1 MSNIKTKIKDLIQ
14 NLKQVFLR
22 FPLACFFALVLTI
35 LLSYLFV
42 TFAHER
48 IPNHREFFFSITWG
62 CGIAVLLAFAADL
75 FCHFRNVSLK
85 PRIWCN
91 IAVVLAA
98 AACTWLLYKHYNN
111 SFTDYYFYATLFVT
125 LLLMLVWPTLGQRNI
140 EITWNYHIRLVY
152 AIAITY
158 ILAFI
163 LIIGIIAILLSIY
176 FLFNIRTFDIIAVAI
191 AVILA
196 FFSPCCAMALMPVN
210 KSNYDKPLAYS
221 KFLKVLVLYIL
232 LPLVCIEAI
241 VLYLYAITILVSWQ
255 LPDGGVA
262 YWVFSY
268 AIAASIVWYLLTP
281 VFRSEQPSKL
291 KILDQGFFFS
301 LIPLLVLLFVG
312 LFHRIND
319 YGFTTNRYIVLVIA
333 CWFLVISLIMI
344 FRKSRN
350 VTSLLGSLVIISLL
364 ALFGPWSMF
373 SLPKSMQIKRFE
385 KIANEYHLLENGKI
399 ISAKEE
405 LNREQNIALSESIDF
420 FMDTK
425 EYRHDF
431 AEQYFGITPAET
443 DSIIYNH
450 SCYDFKEMLMYK
462 MNGEYINEYNRRETS
477 DDEDTIDDEDVGHE
491 HSFYNEDDKL
501 YNIAQYDYT
510 FSCTVENNDY
520 RDDGSY
526 KSQSDNVKLDIWI
539 DSHKKDIIH
548 FDINN
553 NTFDINAIDSL
564 NLESLYLESLYK
576 HKYGAALKS
585 NEIFHED
592 AHVKLYLNVK
602 YCSVEK
608 DKTDTLSLNRIRF
621 DGYVKL
627 KN

>member
-1 MSNIKTKIKDLIQ
+1 MSTIKTKIKDLIQ

-22 FPLACFFALVLTI
+22 FPLACAFALVLSI

-42 TFAHER
+42 HV
-48 IPNHREFFFSITWG
+48 IINSHHFSQEKLLYAICCG
-62 CGIAVLLAFAADL
+62 CGITILLAFAADL
-75 FCHFRNVSLK
+75 YCHFRNASLK
-85 PRIWCN
+85 QRIWCN
-91 IAVVLAA
+91 IAVVLAT
-98 AACTWLLYKHYNN
+98 AACTWLLYTQYNN
-111 SFTDYYFYATLFVT
+111 GFIEYYFYTTLFVS
-125 LLLMLVWPTLGQRNI
+125 LLLMLVWPTWGQHNI
-140 EITWNYHIRLVY
+140 EMTWNYHMRLVY
-152 AIAITY
+152 AIFITC
-158 ILAFI
+158 ILAQI
-163 LIIGIIAILLSIY
+163 LIFGIVAILLSIQ
-176 FLFNIRTFDIIAVAI
+176 FLFDVDTINIIAVAV

-196 FFSPCCAMALMPVN
+196 LFCPCCAMALMPIN
-210 KSNYDKPLAYS
+210 KDHYDKPLEYS
-221 KFLKVLVLYIL
+221 KLLKVLVLYIL

-268 AIAASIVWYLLTP
+268 AIAASIIWYLLMP

-291 KILDQGFFFS
+291 KFLDRGFFIS

-312 LFHRIND
+312 LFRRIHD
-319 YGFTTNRYIVLVIA
+319 YGFTTNRYIVLAIA
-333 CWFLVISLIMI
+333 IWFSVISLIMI

-350 VTSLLGSLVIISLL
+350 VTPLLCSLVIISLL

-373 SLPKSMQIKRFE
+373 SFPKSMQIKRFE

-399 ISAKEE
+399 VSAAEE
-405 LNREQNIALSESIDF
+405 LNREQNIVLSESIDF
-420 FMDTK
+420 FMDSK
-425 EYRHDF
+425 EYRQDF
-431 AEQYFGITPAET
+431 AERYFGITPAEG
-443 DSIIYNH
+443 DSIIHEN
-450 SCYDFKEMLMYK
+450 SCYFYKEMLMYN

-477 DDEDTIDDEDVGHE
+477 DDEETFDDEDVGHE
-491 HSFYNEDDKL
+491 HSFYNEDDNL
-501 YNIAQYDYT
+501 YNIAQYDYA

-539 DSHKKDIIH
+539 DSHEKDIIH

-564 NLESLYLESLYK
+564 NLESLYK

-585 NEIFHED
+585 NEIIHED
-592 AHVKLYLNVK
+592 NHVKLYLNVK
-602 YCSVEK
+602 HCGVEK
-608 DKTDTLSLNRIRF
+608 DKTDTFSLNRISF
-621 DGYVKL
+621 DGFIKL

>member
-1 MSNIKTKIKDLIQ
+1 MSNFKTKIKDLIQ

-22 FPLACFFALVLTI
+22 FPLACLFALVLTI

-42 TFAHER
+42 IYAHGR
-48 IPNHREFFFSITWG
+48 IPNHEELFFSTCWG
-62 CGIAVLLAFAADL
+62 CGITILLSFAADL
-75 FCHFRNVSLK
+75 FCHFRNASLMQ
-85 PRIWCN
+85 RIWCN
-91 IAVVLAA
+91 VAVVLAA
-98 AACTWLLYKHYNN
+98 AASVWLIYTQYNN
-111 SFTDYYFYATLFVT
+111 GFIEYYFCTTQFVT
-125 LLLMLVWPTLGQRNI
+125 LLLMLVWPTIGQRNI
-140 EITWNYHIRLVY
+140 EMTWNYHIRLVY
-152 AIAITY
+152 AVVITC

-163 LIIGIIAILLSIY
+163 LAIGIIAILLSIY
-176 FLFNIRTFDIIAVAI
+176 FLFNIQTYDIIAVAI

-210 KSNYDKPLAYS
+210 KDHYDKPLEYR

-268 AIAASIVWYLLTP
+268 AIAASIVWYLLMP

-350 VTSLLGSLVIISLL
+350 VTPLLCSLVIISLL

-373 SLPKSMQIKRFE
+373 SLPKSMQIKHFE

-399 ISAKEE
+399 IPSAEP
-405 LNREQNIALSESIDF
+405 LNREQNIVLSESIDF

-425 EYRHDF
+425 KYRQDF
-431 AEQYFGITPAET
+431 AERYYGITPEES
-443 DSIIYNH
+443 DSIINKNGF
-450 SCYDFKEMLMYK
+450 YDFNEMLMYN
-462 MNGEYINEYNRRETS
+462 MNGEYISEYNRRVTS
-477 DDEDTIDDEDVGHE
+477 DDEETIDDEDVGHE

-501 YNIAQYDYT
+501 YNIAQYDYA

-564 NLESLYLESLYK
+564 NLKSLCK

-585 NEIFHED
+585 NEIIHED
-592 AHVKLYLNVK
+592 DHVKLYLNVK
-602 YCSVEK
+602 HCGVEK
-608 DKTDTLSLNRIRF
+608 DKTDTFSLNRISF
-621 DGYVKL
+621 DGFIKL

>member
-14 NLKQVFLR
+14 NMKQVFLR
-22 FPLACFFALVLTI
+22 FPLACFFALVLAV

-42 TFAHER
+42 AYAHGR
-48 IPNHREFFFSITWG
+48 IPHHRELFFSTTWG
-62 CGIAVLLAFAADL
+62 CGAAILLAFAADL
-75 FCHFRNVSLK
+75 FCHFRNAGLK

-98 AACTWLLYKHYNN
+98 AACTWLIYKQYNN
-111 SFTDYYFYATLFVT
+111 DFIEYYFYTTLFVT
-125 LLLMLVWPTLGQRNI
+125 LLLMLVWPTFGQRNI
-140 EITWNYHIRLVY
+140 EMTWNYHIRLVY
-152 AIAITY
+152 AVVITC

-163 LIIGIIAILLSIY
+163 LAIGIIAILLSIY
-176 FLFNIRTFDIIAVAI
+176 FLFNIQTDDIIAVAI

-196 FFSPCCAMALMPVN
+196 FFSPCCAMALMPIN
-210 KSNYDKPLAYS
+210 KEHYDKPLAYS

-241 VLYLYAITILVSWQ
+241 VLYIYAITILVSWQ
-255 LPDGGVA
+255 LPEGGVT

-268 AIAASIVWYLLTP
+268 AIAASIVWYLLMP

-291 KILDQGFFFS
+291 KFIDRGFFIS

-312 LFHRIND
+312 LFRRIHD
-319 YGFTTNRYIVLVIA
+319 YGFTTNRYIVLAIA
-333 CWFLVISLIMI
+333 IWFTVISLIMI

-350 VTSLLGSLVIISLL
+350 VTPLLSSLVVISLL
-364 ALFGPWSMF
+364 ALVGPWSMF
-373 SLPKSMQIKRFE
+373 SLPKSTQIKRFE

-399 ISAKEE
+399 VPSAEP
-405 LNREQNIALSESIDF
+405 LSREQNIALSESVDF
-420 FMDTK
+420 FMESKD
-425 EYRHDF
+425 YQQDF
-431 AEQYFGITPAET
+431 AERYFNITPAEG
-443 DSIIYNH
+443 DSIIKKNSY
-450 SCYDFKEMLMYK
+450 YYFKEMLMYN

-477 DDEDTIDDEDVGHE
+477 DDEETFDDEDVGHE
-491 HSFYNEDDKL
+491 HSFYNEDDNL
-501 YNIAQYDYT
+501 YNIAQYDYA

-539 DSHKKDIIH
+539 DSHEKDIIH

-564 NLESLYLESLYK
+564 NLESLYK
-576 HKYGAALKS
+576 HKYGSPLES
-585 NEIFHED
+585 NEISHED

-608 DKTDTLSLNRIRF
+608 NKTDTLSLNRIRF
-621 DGYVKL
+621 DGFVKL

>member
-1 MSNIKTKIKDLIQ
+1 MSNFKTKIKDLIQ

-42 TFAHER
+42 HVIVNTQHLNHE
-48 IPNHREFFFSITWG
+48 EFFFSICWG
-62 CGIAVLLAFAADL
+62 CGITILLAFAADL
-75 FCHFRNVSLK
+75 FCHFRNASLMQ
-85 PRIWCN
+85 RIWCN

-98 AACTWLLYKHYNN
+98 AASVWLIYTQYNN
-111 SFTDYYFYATLFVT
+111 GFIEYYFNTLLFVT
-125 LLLMLVWPTLGQRNI
+125 LLLMLLWPTLGQRNI

-152 AIAITY
+152 AIAITC
-158 ILAFI
+158 ILAAI
-163 LIIGIIAILLSIY
+163 LILGIIAILLSIQY
-176 FLFNIRTFDIIAVAI
+176 LFNIEMSNIIAVAI

-196 FFSPCCAMALMPVN
+196 FFCPCCAMALMPIN
-210 KSNYDKPLAYS
+210 KDHYDKPLAYS

-268 AIAASIVWYLLTP
+268 AIAASIVWYLLMP

-291 KILDQGFFFS
+291 KFLDRGFFIS

-312 LFHRIND
+312 LFRRIHD
-319 YGFTTNRYIVLVIA
+319 YGFTTNRYIVLILA
-333 CWFLVISLIMI
+333 CWFLIVALVMI

-350 VTSLLGSLVIISLL
+350 VTSLLCSLVIISLL

-385 KIANEYHLLENGKI
+385 QIANEYHILENGKI
-399 ISAKEE
+399 VPSVEP

-425 EYRHDF
+425 KYRQDF
-431 AEQYFGITPAET
+431 AERYFDITPAEG
-443 DSIIYNH
+443 DSIINENSYYH
-450 SCYDFKEMLMYK
+450 FKEVLMYN
-462 MNGEYINEYNRRETS
+462 MNGEYISEYNRRETS
-477 DDEDTIDDEDVGHE
+477 DDEDTIDDEDIGHE
-491 HSFYNEDDKL
+491 HSFYNRDDKL
-501 YNIAQYDYT
+501 YNIAQYDYA

-539 DSHKKDIIH
+539 DSHKKDILH

-553 NTFDINAIDSL
+553 NTLDINVIDSL
-564 NLESLYLESLYK
+564 NLKSLCK
-576 HKYGAALKS
+576 HKYGAPLKS

-592 AHVKLYLNVK
+592 AHIELYLNVK
-602 YCSVEK
+602 SCSVEK
-608 DKTDTLSLNRIRF
+608 DNTDTLSLNSIHF
-621 DGYVKL
+621 DAFVKL